1 MVTNILKWEWISI
14 SRMVINDNN
23 SQYQNISDSLIV
35 IEWTYNNYYCYHS
48 EKTFKKLLTT
58 DISCTIL
65 SLSEQDSTLKTTPKK
80 VEKNFKKF
88 LTTHL
93 SCSMMFL

>member
-1 MVTNILKWEWISI
+1 MIFNIKI
-14 SRMVINDNN
+14 
-23 SQYQNISDSLIV
+23 ISDSSMV
-35 IEWTYNNYYCYHS
+35 IGWIYNKYYCYHS

-65 SLSEQDSTLKTTPKK
+65 SLSERDSTLKTTPKK
-80 VEKNFKKF
+80 VEKNLKKF

-93 SCSMMFL
+93 SCSKMVS